1 MHINVNN
8 SIQINYLDFE
18 LVNIIQDAKKETT
31 YRIMYSHLGTQIHEV
46 SKDTRLPL
54 SHHKPSLFSIEN
66 PHREEPFNRSGIFQ
80 LGLRFQ

>member
-54 SHHKPSLFSIEN
+54 SHLLPTMSDTGSSQA
-66 PHREEPFNRSGIFQ
+66 RTTRATVQG
-80 LGLRFQ
+80 